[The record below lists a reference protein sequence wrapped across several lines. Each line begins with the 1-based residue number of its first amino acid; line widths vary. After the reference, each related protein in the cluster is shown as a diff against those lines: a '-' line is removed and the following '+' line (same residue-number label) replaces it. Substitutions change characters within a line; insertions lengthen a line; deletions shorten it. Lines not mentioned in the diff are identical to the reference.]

1 MNELTQYIKQ
11 RIEYYDN
18 NRFSYEMDSQLCN
31 CVISELQA
39 VLSKIEEIEKWKCAK
54 FLEEYEKRFP
64 SSNITS
70 DIEHKPVTR
79 EDIISKS

>member
-1 MNELTQYIKQ
+1 MKNRLDFTWKNV
-11 RIEYYDN
+11 YD
-18 NRFSYEMDSQLCN
+18 MA
-31 CVISELQA
+31 IGELQA